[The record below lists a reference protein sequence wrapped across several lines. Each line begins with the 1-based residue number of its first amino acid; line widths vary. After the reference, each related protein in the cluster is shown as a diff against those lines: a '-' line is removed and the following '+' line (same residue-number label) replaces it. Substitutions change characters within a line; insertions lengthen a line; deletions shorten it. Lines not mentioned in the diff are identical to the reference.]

1 MIKIKVDG
9 SVVSVQETVALY
21 CGSQDVY
28 TCSFTFDTGWERFSK
43 SAVFRVNGETIT
55 RLLDENGECVL
66 PWELLV
72 RSNIGQDIEVG
83 MYGVSADA
91 EILTSVWD
99 SIGLVREGSELG
111 NDAREPSAGVY
122 EQVMANVQRVD
133 EKVDNY
139 NTEVQTQVQRAES
152 AAAVAL
158 GSAESATESAVT
170 AERSAA
176 TADSAKEAVLN
187 AIDNLPV
194 GSTLVINDLTT
205 GGTAAALSAE
215 MGRKLN
221 ADKLSNSND
230 TMTGSLARTRTI
242 SNLEYKSVDQIA
254 DVSSVPSA
262 CLDFYE
268 GGTWYSRLGL
278 SKTGLKVKLNG
289 GSYYD
294 ILHTGNKPT
303 GTYVGTGD
311 ATTQIIDTKG
321 IGKGVLIYGGSM
333 CAIVAPNGCIGWYT
347 ANNGAVATVP
357 NTEVSYANG
366 KLTISTTSNLVN
378 YSGLTYAY
386 QVF

>member
-9 SVVSVQETVALY
+9 SVVSVQETQALY

-43 SAVFRVNGETIT
+43 SAVFRVNGKTVTI
-55 RLLDENGECVL
+55 LIDENGECVL

-72 RSNIGQDIEVG
+72 RSNIGQEIEVG

-99 SIGLVREGSELG
+99 SLGAVREGSELG

-139 NTEVQTQVQRAES
+139 NTEVQAQVQRAES

-158 GSAESATESAVT
+158 GSAESATESAVI
-170 AERSAA
+170 AENSAA

-230 TMTGSLARTRTI
+230 TMTGSLARTRTMN
-242 SNLEYKSVDQIA
+242 NLEYKSVDQIA
-254 DVSSVPSA
+254 NVSSVPSA

-268 GGTWYSRLGL
+268 GDTWYSRLGL
-278 SKTGLKVKLNG
+278 SKTDLKVKLNG

-294 ILHTGNKPT
+294 ILHTGNKPS
-303 GTYVGTGD
+303 GSYKGTGD
-311 ATTQIIDTKG
+311 ATTQVIDTKG
-321 IGKGVLIYGGSM
+321 TGKGIFIYGGGLG
-333 CAIVAPNGCIGWYT
+333 AIVAPNGAVCWITG
-347 ANNGAVATVP
+347 NGTVTTLS
-357 NTEVSYANG
+357 NTEVAFANG
-366 KLTISTTSNLVN
+366 VLTIATASNYVN
-378 YSGLTYAY
+378 NATITYTY